1 MVSISSFYTVFNGL
15 IHNFIFITYNKF
27 IKIIY
32 NKKSVIISQDNF
44 IKNKT
49 LFQIYFLSL
58 ICTENTNNVEVH
70 LYLTGEIQY
79 TEYIYGT
86 MAKHYNIITNS
97 FNDNYSFN
105 PLTKNYLKNP
115 LKSSEPKMETSM
127 KKQNKL
133 FKNIK
138 YDLYGFDP
146 ASVINEIFL

>member
-15 IHNFIFITYNKF
+15 IHNFIFITYKKF
-27 IKIIY
+27 VKIIY
-32 NKKSVIISQDNF
+32 NKKSIIISQDNF

-58 ICTENTNNVEVH
+58 ISTQNTNYVEVQ

-79 TEYIYGT
+79 VEYVYGT
-86 MAKHYNIITNS
+86 AAKHYNIASNTFSN
-97 FNDNYSFN
+97 NYIFN

-115 LKSSEPKMETSM
+115 LKSSEPTRETSM

-133 FKNIK
+133 LKNIR
-138 YDLYGFDP
+138 YDLNGFEP
-146 ASVINEIFL
+146 ASVIRDIFI